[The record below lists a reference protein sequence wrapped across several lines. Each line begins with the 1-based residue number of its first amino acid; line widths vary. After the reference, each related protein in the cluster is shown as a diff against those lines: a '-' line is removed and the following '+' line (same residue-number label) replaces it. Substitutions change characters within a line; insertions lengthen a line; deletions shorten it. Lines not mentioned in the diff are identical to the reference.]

1 MRFVR
6 LFLGLLTGITGLS
19 AFQLSQAEKTMDSL
33 KQQII
38 EKFSEFEK
46 TQDADL
52 IHQLLDSI
60 EASEVNIPA
69 GDEAAQNLAVSRRL
83 HFLAA
88 LDRSIDP
95 AWNSKDVPPQG
106 VPAPAHQGMVYSSG
120 EVDPETIPDP
130 EVRAQY
136 VQALKA
142 NKDARRRY
150 SVQLEL
156 RRIDDRAMRFAER
169 FLADRFGNSQR
180 DHQEFEQLLAASPVN
195 ETRKERLRELL
206 SKSR

>member
-6 LFLGLLTGITGLS
+6 LFLGLLTGMTGLS

-33 KQQII
+33 NQQII
-38 EKFSEFEK
+38 EKFREFEK
-46 TQDADL
+46 KQDPDL
-52 IHQLLDSI
+52 ISQLLDSI

-69 GDEAAQNLAVSRRL
+69 GDAVARDLAVSRRL

-106 VPAPAHQGMVYSSG
+106 VPPPAQHGMVYSSG
-120 EVDPETIPDP
+120 QVDPETIPDP
-130 EVRAQY
+130 EVRAHY

-156 RRIDDRAMRFAER
+156 RRIDDRATRFAER
-169 FLADRFGNSQR
+169 FLADRFGNSAQDR
-180 DHQEFEQLLAASPVN
+180 QVLEHLLAVSPVN
-195 ETRKERLRELL
+195 ETRKQRLRELVAR
-206 SKSR
+206 SR